1 MKININWLEKEVI
14 FTSTYTRKIDREF
27 NDVLFNWVKANATSD
42 ANGVEIDLSNIQKAN
57 DYLVKSMTNLTD
69 EEIDS
74 LEITDYNKILEKIW
88 EIKSPRK

>member
-1 MKININWLEKEVI
+1 MKITINWLEKEVI
-14 FTSTYTRKIDREF
+14 ITSTYTRKIDREF
-27 NDVLFNWVKANATSD
+27 NDVLFNWVKANASSD
-42 ANGVEIDLSNIQKAN
+42 ANWVEIDLANIQKAN
-57 DYLVKSMTNLTD
+57 DYLVKAMTNLTN

>member
-1 MKININWLEKEVI
+1 MQITINWQPRQITFKDV
-14 FTSTYTRKIDREF
+14 YTRKTDREF
-27 NDVLFNWVKANATSD
+27 NEILFNWVKANASSD
-42 ANGVEIDLSNIQKAN
+42 ANWVEIDLANIQKAN
-57 DYLVKSMTNLTD
+57 DYLVKAMTNLTE